1 MVICILGWK
10 HVLWGLSLLNIFYYA
25 EKWNSNKKPHSLKKR
40 KMMETMT
47 SDIHSMYACVCLYV
61 CVLHVYV
68 CPHVFWGL
76 RVHACICVHM
86 HMCTGVHVCSSVC
99 VHVCTACGWVFVHV
113 YKCSNVQRTAPSHL
127 SVRSHTCFLHRVS
140 PWPKAQPGF
149 CYLHVPSTEITSI
162 HHEIPRRYQFHGD
175 ALLLEVKLRSSCL
188 QGKHLTKP
196 LPYRLI
202 LTSDGNSQLSV
213 QIA

>member
-1 MVICILGWK
+1 M
-10 HVLWGLSLLNIFYYA
+10 HVCACMCVCCMCMCVHMCFG
-25 EKWNSNKKPHSLKKR
+25 
-40 KMMETMT
+40 
-47 SDIHSMYACVCLYV
+47 ACVCMHAYV
-61 CVLHVYV
+61 CTCICAQECMCVPVCVYMCVLHVVGCLYM
-68 CPHVFWGL
+68 
-76 RVHACICVHM
+76 CI
-86 HMCTGVHVCSSVC
+86 
-99 VHVCTACGWVFVHV
+99 
-113 YKCSNVQRTAPSHL
+113 NVQRTAPSHL